1 MSNQRNGKENMD
13 GSSNENVL
21 PVRILLVDD
30 EARNLEVLESILTS
44 PDYELY
50 RAQTAEG
57 ALLELV
63 QKEFACIVL
72 DIQMP
77 EMNGIELARMIKTR
91 KRSQHIPIIFLTAYF
106 QDEKDV
112 LQGYG
117 VGAVDYLTK
126 PLNPAVLK
134 SKVGVFVDLFRATRA
149 LTAANAA
156 LKSEVRERQQLEAL
170 VLKIS
175 EREQQRIGQDLHDGL
190 CQHLTGIKFRCR
202 LLEEKLAR
210 RKVEEAM
217 DAHEIEE
224 LLSVAVELARNQ
236 AHGLSPLHLER
247 EGLVA
252 AFHELAAG
260 ISRVFG
266 VRCSC
271 SSAARVLIPDH
282 ETAIHLYRIAQEAIS
297 NAIKHGK
304 AKTVQLH
311 LAESDDEIR
320 LTVQDDGRGLR
331 TNGEHHAGMGL
342 AIMNYRAR
350 TIGAKL
356 ELEARE
362 QGGTT
367 VSCSLPRGLVPMAEL
382 A

>member
-1 MSNQRNGKENMD
+1 MANTVSGNETENL
-13 GSSNENVL
+13 SPS
-21 PVRILLVDD
+21 PVRVLLVDD
-30 EARNLEVLESILTS
+30 ESRNLEVLESILAS
-44 PDYELY
+44 PDYELF
-50 RAQTAEG
+50 RAQTAEA

-77 EMNGIELARMIKTR
+77 EMNGIELARLIKTR
-91 KRSQHIPIIFLTAYF
+91 KRSQYIPIIFLTAYF

-126 PLNPAVLK
+126 PLNPQVLK
-134 SKVGVFVDLFRATRA
+134 SKVAVFVELFRATRA

-190 CQHLTGIKFRCR
+190 CQHLTGIKFRSR

-210 RKVEEAM
+210 RKIEEAR
-217 DAHEIEE
+217 DAREIEE

-236 AHGLSPLHLER
+236 AHGLSPLHLQR

-260 ISRVFG
+260 ISNVFG
-266 VRCSC
+266 IQCSC
-271 SSAARVLIPDH
+271 SSQSAVTIPDH
-282 ETAIHLYRIAQEAIS
+282 SVAIHLYRIAQEAIS
-297 NAIKHGK
+297 NAIKHGH
-304 AKTVQLH
+304 ATTVL
-311 LAESDDEIR
+311 LELTESDDQIN
-320 LTVQDDGRGLR
+320 LTIQDDGQGLR
-331 TNGEHHAGMGL
+331 PNGEHHPGMGL
-342 AIMNYRAR
+342 AIMDYRAR
-350 TIGAKL
+350 TIGAAL
-356 ELEARE
+356 ELQIKP
-362 QGGTT
+362 QGGTS
-367 VSCSLPRGLVPMAEL
+367 VSCRLPRSAVPMVEIS
-382 A
+382 